1 MLLLDRE
8 DRREVAV
15 SVDCEGTFAV
25 PEEEQIDEEVRS
37 SIVSEVFD
45 SIDPIEEEAEVGDL
59 SEETDAVLLRER
71 EGSIIEGVDVAII
84 VDVK

>member
-1 MLLLDRE
+1 M
-8 DRREVAV
+8 
-15 SVDCEGTFAV
+15 
-25 PEEEQIDEEVRS
+25 RS